1 MYRFSWDVPR
11 QEVQQQQ
18 PDLFVYPGPFPIEAS
33 DLRPR
38 RKRIVAR
45 ELGESYGNGSPAV
58 PGITVDCACDCRLKT
73 GHPMA
78 VRVARRAVQNTVSN
92 TA

>member
-1 MYRFSWDVPR
+1 MRGQVGAASVGIHQDRKW
-11 QEVQQQQ
+11 QQQQ

-45 ELGESYGNGSPAV
+45 ELGELSREWIASGAWYYRGF
-58 PGITVDCACDCRLKT
+58 DL
-73 GHPMA
+73 
-78 VRVARRAVQNTVSN
+78 
-92 TA
+92 